1 MEKLE
6 TVLLN
11 YLQAT
16 KETRPFKLTAPLASM
31 SVEGLVKGMKTY
43 FECELKSINQTF
55 IYDDNIGAAM
65 EKAADWI
72 LDNDSDGLLLYG
84 RPGTGKTLLMKSV
97 NQMIRLTRSLSLDMK
112 LVAAHE
118 IYSEFRTDE
127 GRESIRAYSNV
138 PVLSID
144 DLGCEPERC
153 CIYGVD
159 YTPIQQ
165 ILYNRYNHRAP
176 TVITTNLNLQDIKG
190 RYGERMIDRMEETY
204 TRICFDYPSYRS
216 KK

>member
-72 LDNDSDGLLLYG
+72 LDNDNDGLLLYG
-84 RPGTGKTLLMKSV
+84 RPGTGKTLLMKSI
-97 NQMIRLTRSLSLDMK
+97 NQMIRVTRSLSLDMK

-127 GRESIRAYSNV
+127 GRESIRTYSSV

-176 TVITTNLNLQDIKG
+176 TVITTNLNLQDIKD

>member
-1 MEKLE
+1 MEKIE
-6 TVLLN
+6 TALLN

-16 KETRPFKLTAPLASM
+16 KETRSFKLTEPLASM
-31 SVEGLVKGMKTY
+31 SVDTLVKGMKTY
-43 FECELKSINQTF
+43 FECELARIGQRF
-55 IYDDNIGAAM
+55 VCDDNICAAM
-65 EKAADWI
+65 EKAAAWI

-84 RPGTGKTLLMKSV
+84 RPGTGKTLLMKSIM
-97 NQMIRLTRSLSLDMK
+97 QMVKVTRTLNMDVK
-112 LVAAHE
+112 QVTAHDL
-118 IYSEFRTDE
+118 YSEFRADE
-127 GRESIRAYSNV
+127 GRACIPFNSTI
-138 PVLSID
+138 PLLSID

-165 ILYNRYNHRAP
+165 ILYNRYDRRLP
-176 TVITTNLNLQDIKG
+176 TLITTHLNLKDTSA
-190 RYGERMIDRMEETY
+190 RYGDRMMDRMEETY

>member
-1 MEKLE
+1 MEKIE
-6 TVLLN
+6 TALLN

-16 KETRPFKLTAPLASM
+16 KETRSFKLTEPLASM
-31 SVEGLVKGMKTY
+31 SVDTLVKGMKTY
-43 FECELKSINQTF
+43 FECELARIGQRF
-55 IYDDNIGAAM
+55 VCDDNISAAM
-65 EKAADWI
+65 EKAAAWI

-84 RPGTGKTLLMKSV
+84 RPGTGKTLLMKSIM
-97 NQMIRLTRSLSLDMK
+97 QMVKVTRTLNMDVK
-112 LVAAHE
+112 QVTAHDL
-118 IYSEFRTDE
+118 YSEFRADE
-127 GRESIRAYSNV
+127 GRVCIPFNSTIHL
-138 PVLSID
+138 LSID

-165 ILYNRYNHRAP
+165 ILYNRYDRRLP
-176 TVITTNLNLQDIKG
+176 TIITTNLNLKDTSA
-190 RYGERMIDRMEETY
+190 RYGDRMMDRMEETY

>member
-1 MEKLE
+1 MEKIE
-6 TVLLN
+6 TALLN

-16 KETRPFKLTAPLASM
+16 KETRSFKLTEPLASM
-31 SVEGLVKGMKTY
+31 SVDTLVKGMKTY
-43 FECELKSINQTF
+43 FECELARIGQSF
-55 IYDDNIGAAM
+55 VCDDNISAAM
-65 EKAADWI
+65 EKAAAWI

-84 RPGTGKTLLMKSV
+84 RPGTGKTLLMKSIM
-97 NQMIRLTRSLSLDMK
+97 QMVKVTRTLNMDVK
-112 LVAAHE
+112 QVTAHDL
-118 IYSEFRTDE
+118 YSEFRADE
-127 GRESIRAYSNV
+127 GRVCIPFNSTIHL
-138 PVLSID
+138 LSID

-165 ILYNRYNHRAP
+165 ILYNRYDRRLP
-176 TVITTNLNLQDIKG
+176 TIITTNLNLKDTSA
-190 RYGERMIDRMEETY
+190 RYGDRMMDRMEETY

>member
-1 MEKLE
+1 MEKIE
-6 TVLLN
+6 TALLN

-16 KETRPFKLTAPLASM
+16 KETRSFKLTEPLASM
-31 SVEGLVKGMKTY
+31 SVDTLVKGMKTY
-43 FECELKSINQTF
+43 FECELARICQRF
-55 IYDDNIGAAM
+55 VCDDNISAAM
-65 EKAADWI
+65 EKAAAWI

-84 RPGTGKTLLMKSV
+84 RPGTGKTLLMKSIM
-97 NQMIRLTRSLSLDMK
+97 QMVKVTRTLNMDVK
-112 LVAAHE
+112 QVTAHDL
-118 IYSEFRTDE
+118 YSEFRADE
-127 GRESIRAYSNV
+127 GRACIPFNSTIHL
-138 PVLSID
+138 LSID

-165 ILYNRYNHRAP
+165 ILYNRYDRRLP
-176 TVITTNLNLQDIKG
+176 TIITTNLNLKDTSA
-190 RYGERMIDRMEETY
+190 RYGDRMMDRMEETY

>member
-1 MEKLE
+1 MEKIE

-16 KETRPFKLTAPLASM
+16 KETRSYKLTESLASM
-31 SVEGLVKGMKTY
+31 SVDSLVKGMKTY
-43 FECELKSINQTF
+43 FECELSRIGQRF
-55 IYDDNIGAAM
+55 VYDENIGAAM
-65 EKAADWI
+65 KKAAAWI
-72 LDNDSDGLLLYG
+72 LNNDSDGLLLYG
-84 RPGTGKTLLMKSV
+84 RPGTGKTLLMKSI
-97 NQMIRLTRSLSLDMK
+97 NQMVRVTRPFSMDVK
-112 LVAAHE
+112 LVTAHDL
-118 IYSEFRTDE
+118 YSEFRADE
-127 GRESIRAYSNV
+127 GRECIRANSLL
-138 PVLSID
+138 PFLCID

-165 ILYNRYNHRAP
+165 VLYNRYDKRLP
-176 TVITTNLNLQDIKG
+176 TVITTNLNLKNLSD
-190 RYGERMIDRMEETY
+190 RYGDRMMDRMEETY